1 LDRSIR
7 AGGKPVQFKVNL
19 GSVRVRGQN
28 QIQLK
33 LSLEFESDLA
43 KFFEVCSDY
52 NSVSIGVGLNWAW
65 LY

>member
-1 LDRSIR
+1 M
-7 AGGKPVQFKVNL
+7 QFKVNL